1 MTTINDRPGT
11 AEDTRWNLWPD
22 WLGWNPKLAQLL
34 DRPWRHAEIYTPGD
48 HVAESDNGFTVEL
61 DLPGVTKEDITLEVS
76 GRRLSVHGQRAS
88 GDSSGVLRQSTR
100 MVGSFSYELIL
111 PAAVEESK
119 VSARL
124 ADGVL
129 TVSLPKSQGAKT
141 THIPIG

>member
-1 MTTINDRPGT
+1 
-11 AEDTRWNLWPD
+11 
-22 WLGWNPKLAQLL
+22 
-34 DRPWRHAEIYTPGD
+34 
-48 HVAESDNGFTVEL
+48 
-61 DLPGVTKEDITLEVS
+61 
-76 GRRLSVHGQRAS
+76 
-88 GDSSGVLRQSTR
+88 